1 MSSSCR
7 AKLPRSSAS
16 STRATRGRRRR
27 RPLFFALALVIAA
40 CEGGPL
46 GPTVAPLASDDNVGT
61 RATFAVAAPAGL
73 FGLDATAK
81 TLGHIVRL
89 PAGAIPSSPT
99 LDQSRKALVFAL
111 LQTTEKEGLGSDIYS
126 VNLDGSDL
134 RPLVTHER
142 PNVFYASP
150 SLDRAADL
158 LYVHRRSA
166 EGDLRQ
172 AAVARTED
180 SIERIDLRTRERRTI
195 LADAAE
201 PTLSPDG
208 KSLLFVHLSRGDQ
221 DGLWTAAAD
230 GSSAGPFLKTRD
242 SFVFQQAPRFSPNG
256 RQVVVSA
263 AGHLVNGGAPPS
275 DHAGAAGGRSA
286 HLGIQS
292 EVFVAPV
299 EGTAL
304 RSIATPSDDVVPA
317 WSPEGGRIAFIV
329 LGTFY
334 VVAQADGAVQLSQR
348 IPLLY
353 GDPVWLR

>member
-1 MSSSCR
+1 M
-7 AKLPRSSAS
+7 
-16 STRATRGRRRR
+16 TRGRRGR
-27 RPLFFALALVIAA
+27 RPLFVALALAGAVAA
-40 CEGGPL
+40 CGGGPL
-46 GPTVAPLASDDNVGT
+46 ATEPAPPPSEVGVGT
-61 RATFAVAAPAGL
+61 RAVFAVAAPAGL
-73 FGLDATAK
+73 FGLDASAK
-81 TLGHIVRL
+81 TLGHLVRL
-89 PAGAIPSSPT
+89 PAGALPSSPMF
-99 LDQSRKALVFAL
+99 DQTRKVLVFAL
-111 LQTTEKEGLGSDIYS
+111 VQSTEKEGLGSDIYS
-126 VNLDGSDL
+126 VNLDGTDL

-150 SLDRAADL
+150 SLDPAGDH

-172 AAVARTED
+172 PTVARTED

-195 LADAAE
+195 LTDAAE

-208 KSLLFVHLSRGDQ
+208 KTLLFVHLSRGDQ
-221 DGLWTAAAD
+221 DGLWTSAAD

-242 SFVFQQAPRFSPNG
+242 SFVFQQAPRFSPSG

-263 AGHLVNGGAPPS
+263 AGHLVNRAGRRLDAP
-275 DHAGAAGGRSA
+275 ATAGGRSA

-292 EVFVAPV
+292 EVFVAPA

-304 RSIATPSDDVVPA
+304 RSLATLSDDVVPT
-317 WSPEGGRIAFIV
+317 WSPDGARIAFIV
-329 LGTFY
+329 LGTLF
-334 VVAQADGAVQLSQR
+334 VVSQADGAVQLSQR